1 MKKFNKKFIAPIV
14 AVSVALI
21 MILVYFIGFAPKR
34 VKGTKNV
41 EVIFEYAEN
50 SLDYKVKSDAE
61 TVAELL
67 EEIDKT
73 YGINLVTEDSAYGKY
88 ITSINGIE
96 QDTENGYYYI
106 YEIKGLDFA
115 NGISTQT
122 IKDGDVIT
130 FKYGYAE
137 YDESY
142 NMVSLTLKGKGS
154 IAVTKKS
161 FIIFICI
168 ISVLVVSAIAYM
180 AVYAIKRKK
189 NVNEQ

>member
-1 MKKFNKKFIAPIV
+1 MKKLNKKFIAPIV
-14 AVSVALI
+14 AVSVAVI
-21 MILVYFIGFAPKR
+21 MLLVYFIGFAPKR

-50 SLDYKVKSDAE
+50 TLDYKVKTDTE
-61 TVAELL
+61 TVEKLL

-73 YGINLVTEDSAYGKY
+73 YGIDLVTKDSIYGKY
-88 ITSINGIE
+88 ITSINGIDE
-96 QDTENGYYYI
+96 DTENGYSYI

-115 NGISTQT
+115 DGISTQT

-130 FKYGYAE
+130 FKYGCVKF
-137 YDESY
+137 DESY
-142 NMVSLTLKGKGS
+142 NMSVTLKGKGS

-161 FIIFICI
+161 FIVFICI

-180 AVYAIKRKK
+180 AVYAIKQKK